1 MEKNKN
7 LLVLINI
14 GSPTELS
21 VPEVRKY
28 LQRFLMDPHVIQIP
42 YFLRFILFYLVIC
55 NIRAPKT
62 FKKYQSIWTK
72 QGSPF
77 HVFTENFRRTLEAAL
92 NVRVLNMMM
101 YSEPSFESGFAEI
114 KAGNYSKIT
123 VCPMYPQYAESSTLA
138 SIEKFKSFFAAAK
151 LTSEVEYVRPFY
163 QMDFFIE
170 SFYRNIVAAQP
181 AYQSFDHVVFS
192 YHGLPQSHVARSST
206 ADNYQQ
212 QCLNTTEKL
221 AAKLKLEPKNY
232 VTCFQSRVGLTKWIG
247 PYLDQTCEALA
258 QCGKK
263 NLLLISPSFVV
274 DGLETLQEIG
284 DLEKSLQ
291 ARFAVK
297 LVLVPGLNSESHWV
311 ENFSEFIRLFFAE

>member
-1 MEKNKN
+1 MKKNKN

-21 VPEVRKY
+21 VPAVRKY
-28 LQRFLMDPHVIQIP
+28 LQSFLMDRHVIQIP
-42 YFLRFILFYLVIC
+42 FILRYILFYLLIC

-62 FKKYQSIWTK
+62 LKKYQSIWTK

-77 HVFTENFRRTLEAAL
+77 HVFTENFRHALENSL
-92 NVRVLNMMM
+92 GVRVLNLMM
-101 YSEPSFESGFAEI
+101 YSEPSFESGFNEI
-114 KAGNYSKIT
+114 KTGHYSKIT

-138 SIEKFKSFFAAAK
+138 SIEKFKSFFAAAN
-151 LTSEVEYVRPFY
+151 LTCEVEYVRPFFNEE
-163 QMDFFIE
+163 FFIE
-170 SFYRNIVAAQP
+170 SFFNNIVTAQP

-212 QCLNTTEKL
+212 QCLYTTEKL
-221 AAKLKLEPKNY
+221 ANKLKLDPKNY

-247 PYLDQTCEALA
+247 PYLDQTCDALA
-258 QCGKK
+258 QNGKK

-284 DLEKSLQ
+284 DLEKLLQ
-291 ARFAVK
+291 RRFAVK
-297 LVLVPGLNSESHWV
+297 MTLVPGLNSESFWV
-311 ENFSEFIRLFFAE
+311 ENFSKFIRLFFAE

>member
-1 MEKNKN
+1 MKKNKN
-7 LLVLINI
+7 LVVLINI

-21 VPEVRKY
+21 VPAVRKY
-28 LQRFLMDPHVIQIP
+28 LQRFLMDSRVIQIP
-42 YFLRFILFYLVIC
+42 FFLRYILFYLLIC

-62 FKKYQSIWTK
+62 FKKYQSIWTNR
-72 QGSPF
+72 GSPF
-77 HVFTENFRRTLEAAL
+77 HIFTENFRQALEAQL
-92 NVRVLNMMM
+92 GVRVLNMMM

-114 KAGNYSKIT
+114 KAGDYSKIT
-123 VCPMYPQYAESSTLA
+123 VCPMYPQYAESSTLT
-138 SIEKFKSFFAAAK
+138 SIEKFKSFFATAQ

-163 QMDFFIE
+163 NEEFFIE
-170 SFYRNIVAAQP
+170 SFYKNIVSAQP
-181 AYQSFDHVVFS
+181 AYRNFDHVVFS

-212 QCLNTTEKL
+212 QCLSTTEKL
-221 AAKLKLEPKNY
+221 AAKLQLEPKNY
-232 VTCFQSRVGLTKWIG
+232 VTCFQSRVGLTKWIA
-247 PYLDQTCEALA
+247 PYLDETCEELA
-258 QCGKK
+258 RNGKK

-311 ENFSEFIRLFFAE
+311 KNFSEFIRLFFAG